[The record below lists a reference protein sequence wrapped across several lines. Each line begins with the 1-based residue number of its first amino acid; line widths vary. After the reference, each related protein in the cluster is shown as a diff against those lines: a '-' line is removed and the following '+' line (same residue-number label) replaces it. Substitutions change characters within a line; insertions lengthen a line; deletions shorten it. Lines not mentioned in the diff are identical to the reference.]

1 MTTRSPVPTL
11 PLEVRRAIWQRL
23 WREVLLRPRQD
34 VLPTLEDW
42 PHEIGAGDKGTPA
55 GSA

>member
-1 MTTRSPVPTL
+1 MTSGSRTSPL

-34 VLPTLEDW
+34 VRPTPEDW